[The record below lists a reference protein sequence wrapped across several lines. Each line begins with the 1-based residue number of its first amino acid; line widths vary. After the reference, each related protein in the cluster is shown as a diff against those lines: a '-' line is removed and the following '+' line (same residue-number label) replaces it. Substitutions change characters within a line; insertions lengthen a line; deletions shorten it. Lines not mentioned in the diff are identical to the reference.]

1 MTSPDLSCVLSL
13 YQRVLPA
20 GVIEYF
26 AQQADLRSRRGIYSV
41 AVVLWLMMVQRWQ
54 RGGTLASS
62 VQHLVQGTTR
72 GLLGNC
78 KRVREGR
85 ISARTGGYCQAR
97 RRLPKRIAE
106 QVTDEIVE
114 RLRAQLSEPFPG
126 LDRPVLLL
134 DGSSL
139 QLEHNRELVK
149 AYPPGHNQHGT
160 NHWPVVR
167 VVVFHDV
174 GSGLAQRPCWGPMYG
189 PQAVSEQALA
199 EAAMDRLPTGAV
211 VMGDR
216 NFGIFSIAWAA
227 AQRHHPMVLRL
238 TKERAQRL
246 VGEITAPREWEV
258 GWHPSRWDRVKRGSW
273 PGEAEVRGRVIAGR
287 IGRGKSKTWL
297 YLFTTLELPGEQ
309 VMALYGRRWNIETDL
324 RSLKQTVR
332 LQHLTAK
339 TVDMMEKELLL
350 AVSAYNLVRAVMC
363 LAAREAQ
370 IDPRQLS
377 FTQVLNVVNCAW
389 PRLVGA
395 VTEAEHDREFQRVL
409 RIAAQCTLPKRK
421 KQRSYPRAVWSHG
434 SSFPTRKP
442 EKTK

>member
-139 QLEHNRELVK
+139 QLARMSHHTER
-149 AYPPGHNQHGT
+149 
-160 NHWPVVR
+160 R
-167 VVVFHDV
+167 
-174 GSGLAQRPCWGPMYG
+174 GSESDLR
-189 PQAVSEQALA
+189 
-199 EAAMDRLPTGAV
+199 
-211 VMGDR
+211 GDL
-216 NFGIFSIAWAA
+216 GGDWAA
-227 AQRHHPMVLRL
+227 LSRDRAAGVL
-238 TKERAQRL
+238 QD
-246 VGEITAPREWEV
+246 G
-258 GWHPSRWDRVKRGSW
+258 
-273 PGEAEVRGRVIAGR
+273 GEAQPR
-287 IGRGKSKTWL
+287 
-297 YLFTTLELPGEQ
+297 
-309 VMALYGRRWNIETDL
+309 
-324 RSLKQTVR
+324 
-332 LQHLTAK
+332 
-339 TVDMMEKELLL
+339 
-350 AVSAYNLVRAVMC
+350 
-363 LAAREAQ
+363 AREAFLGRFCRNSGQ
-370 IDPRQLS
+370 GPCRGL
-377 FTQVLNVVNCAW
+377 CA
-389 PRLVGA
+389 
-395 VTEAEHDREFQRVL
+395 
-409 RIAAQCTLPKRK
+409 
-421 KQRSYPRAVWSHG
+421 
-434 SSFPTRKP
+434 SSDT
-442 EKTK
+442 